1 MIAVTEQLSIQHQL
15 LESPA
20 DPSLWLELQRIA
32 ERPQTAK
39 AEQGATVAEST
50 ARAPKYPRFIEHSQK
65 QPKLANLPPLGSIKP
80 GNSRPI
86 HRRFHPVGS
95 REAEAVRLL
104 LLSELQALSEAG
116 QHEEVLDRLGL
127 NLVEPLAAQLPVA
140 SAYGLGHWAYGH
152 ERFELAAPLLAAVA
166 AAGEKAGDLLP
177 WAQLFLAL
185 SRQGLGEI
193 GQAREQLEELC
204 LQHPSHLCA
213 FHGQVALAWLDLNAG
228 QAQAAAD
235 HLECLRR
242 STHAAANI
250 ADLDLLGRV
259 LSTLEWLAGNPR
271 DQIGHAVDRA
281 SSDGVVAAID
291 RLQLSRC
298 GRILQVD
305 GWLVDPGQ
313 QLRELC
319 LVRGPRVWRLDLGQ
333 ARYSARPDLAEVV
346 ARCGG
351 DAELNPGI
359 RLTQIATAEEAVAL
373 QPGEVA
379 ELFVVL
385 ANGSQFCLR
394 RAVQGG
400 DLNSTV
406 IREALDIAIQEP
418 CRLVSA
424 NLLHRARELWS
435 LALRSKLE
443 KRAEHKL
450 YGQGPS
456 QPELSVVVPLYGRVD
471 FMEYQLNW
479 FNSWQRRRGADQAP
493 LQLIYVL
500 DDPRLKQ
507 ECLALAKRCNT
518 LYAMPFELVLN
529 PENLG
534 FAGANNRGVSFA
546 KAPLLLL
553 LNSDVL
559 PAHDDSLELMLRAMQ
574 QHQGEIGALGA
585 RLLLDNGA
593 IQHQGMAF
601 VKEEDHDGELGRVW
615 LNDHPLKGVKIQ
627 QGQHDGQGL
636 QEMEA
641 VTAACLMVERE
652 RFLALG
658 GLSSHYIVGDFE
670 DSDLC
675 MKLCS
680 QGLPMLVDLAA
691 TFYHLER
698 QSVDLASSSD
708 AMKAKVVAANA
719 ITHHQRWCSA
729 IEQLQRSE
737 VRP

>member
-1 MIAVTEQLSIQHQL
+1 MTTGLEQLSIQHRL

-20 DPSLWLELQRIA
+20 DPALWLELTRVA
-32 ERPQTAK
+32 DRPQPAK
-39 AEQGATVAEST
+39 AERGAAAAESPPRT
-50 ARAPKYPRFIEHSQK
+50 TQSPRPKQRPQ
-65 QPKLANLPPLGSIKP
+65 QPKASNPQPSGGIRPGS
-80 GNSRPI
+80 SRPI
-86 HRRFHPVGS
+86 LLRFHPVGS
-95 REAEAVRLL
+95 SEADAVRRQ
-104 LLSELQALSEAG
+104 LLSELQALAGAG
-116 QHEEVLDRLGL
+116 QHEEVLERLGL
-127 NLVEPLAAQLPVA
+127 DLVVPLATQLPVA
-140 SAYGLGHWAYGH
+140 AAYGLGHWAY
-152 ERFELAAPLLAAVA
+152 EQQRFELAAPLLAAVLC
-166 AAGEKAGDLLP
+166 AGEQAGDLLP
-177 WAQLFLAL
+177 WAQLFLGL
-185 SRQGLGEI
+185 SRRGLGEI
-193 GQAREQLEELC
+193 GQAREQLAGLC
-204 LQHPSHLCA
+204 LQHPSHDAA

-235 HLECLRR
+235 HLDALRR
-242 STHAAANI
+242 SPNAAANL
-250 ADLDLLGRV
+250 AELDQLGRV
-259 LSTLEWLAGNPR
+259 LSTLEWLASNPR
-271 DQIGHAVDRA
+271 DQISHAVDRA
-281 SSDGVVAAID
+281 SSDGLVAAID

-298 GRILQVD
+298 GRILQVA

-313 QLRELC
+313 QLRELF
-319 LVRGPRVWRLDLGQ
+319 LLRGQRAWRLDLGQ
-333 ARYSARPDLAEVV
+333 TRYSARPDLAEVV

-351 DAELNPGI
+351 DAELHPGL
-359 RLTQIATAEEAVAL
+359 RLTQIAMAEEAVPL
-373 QPGEVA
+373 QAGEAA
-379 ELFVVL
+379 ELFAVL

-394 RAVQGG
+394 RTVQGG
-400 DLNSTV
+400 DLSTTM
-406 IREALDIAIQEP
+406 IKETLDVAIQEP

-424 NLLHRARELWS
+424 NLLHRVREMWS
-435 LALRSKLE
+435 LAMRSKLE

-450 YGQGPS
+450 YGQGSS
-456 QPELSVVVPLYGRVD
+456 QPKLSVVVPLYGRVD

-479 FNSWQRRRGADQAP
+479 FNAWRRRRGADQAQ

-518 LYAMPFELVLN
+518 LYTMPFELVLN

-534 FAGANNRGVSFA
+534 FAGANNRGASFA

-559 PAHDDSLELMLRAMQ
+559 PAHDDALELMLRAMQ
-574 QHQGEIGALGA
+574 QHKGEIGALGA
-585 RLLLDNGA
+585 RLLFDNGA

-601 VKEEDHDGELGRVW
+601 VKEEDLDGEMGRVW

-641 VTAACLMVERE
+641 VTAACLMVARE

-675 MKLCS
+675 MKCRS
-680 QGLPMLVDLAA
+680 QGLPILVDMAA

-708 AMKAKVVAANA
+708 AMKAKLVAANA
-719 ITHHQRWCSA
+719 IAHHQHWCSA

>member
-1 MIAVTEQLSIQHQL
+1 MTSVRDQLSIQNRL

-20 DPSLWLELQRIA
+20 DPALWLELKRVAAAAEPPPPLPTQRPRSTQ
-32 ERPQTAK
+32 RPQ
-39 AEQGATVAEST
+39 QPNPATT
-50 ARAPKYPRFIEHSQK
+50 
-65 QPKLANLPPLGSIKP
+65 QPSGGIRP
-80 GNSRPI
+80 GTIRPI
-86 HRRFHPVGS
+86 QHRFYPVGS
-95 REAEAVRLL
+95 SEAEAVRRLQ
-104 LLSELQALSEAG
+104 LSELQALAEAA
-116 QHEEVLDRLGL
+116 QHGELLERLGL
-127 NLVEPLAAQLPVA
+127 DLVEPLAAQLPVA
-140 SAYGLGHWAYGH
+140 AAYGLGHWAYQQ
-152 ERFELAAPLLAAVA
+152 ERFELAVPLLAAVL
-166 AAGEKAGDLLP
+166 AAGEQAGDQLP
-177 WAQLFLAL
+177 WAQLFLGL
-185 SRQGLGEI
+185 SRRGLGAV
-193 GQAREQLEELC
+193 GQAREQLTELC
-204 LQHPSHLCA
+204 LQHPSHDGA
-213 FHGQVALAWLDLNAG
+213 FHGEVALTWLDLNAG
-228 QAQAAAD
+228 QTQAAAD
-235 HLECLRR
+235 HLDALRR
-242 STHAAANI
+242 SPHAAANV
-250 ADLDLLGRV
+250 AELDLLGRV
-259 LSTLEWLAGNPR
+259 LSTLEWLASNPR
-271 DQIGHAVDRA
+271 DQISHAVDRA
-281 SSDGVVAAID
+281 SSDGVVAAVD

-298 GRILQVD
+298 GRILQVA

-319 LVRGPRVWRLDLGQ
+319 LVRGQRVWRLDLGQ
-333 ARYSARPDLAEVV
+333 AHYSARPDLAEVV

-351 DAELNPGI
+351 DAELHPGL
-359 RLTQIATAEEAVAL
+359 RLIQIAMAEEAVAL
-373 QPGEVA
+373 QAGEAA
-379 ELFVVL
+379 ELFAVL
-385 ANGSQFCLR
+385 ATGSQVCLR
-394 RAVQGG
+394 RTVQAA
-400 DLNSTV
+400 DLSTSA
-406 IREALDIAIQEP
+406 IKEALDVAIQEP

-443 KRAEHKL
+443 KRVEHKL
-450 YGQGPS
+450 YGQGSS
-456 QPELSVVVPLYGRVD
+456 QPDLTVVVPLYGRVD

-479 FNSWQRRRGADQAP
+479 FNAWRRRRGADQAQ

-518 LYAMPFELVLN
+518 LYTMPFELVLN

-534 FAGANNRGVSFA
+534 FAGANNRGASFA

-559 PAHDDSLELMLRAMQ
+559 PAHDDSLELMLSAMQ

-585 RLLLDNGA
+585 RLLFDNGA
-593 IQHQGMAF
+593 IQHQGIAF
-601 VKEEDHDGELGRVW
+601 VKEEDLDGELGRVW

-652 RFLALG
+652 LFLALG

-675 MKLCS
+675 MKIRS
-680 QGLPMLVDLAA
+680 EGLPLVVDLAA
-691 TFYHLER
+691 NFYHLER
-698 QSVDLASSSD
+698 QSVGFGSSND
-708 AMKAKVVAANA
+708 ALKAKVVAANA

-729 IEQLQRSE
+729 IERLQGSE

>member
-1 MIAVTEQLSIQHQL
+1 M
-15 LESPA
+15 
-20 DPSLWLELQRIA
+20 
-32 ERPQTAK
+32 
-39 AEQGATVAEST
+39 
-50 ARAPKYPRFIEHSQK
+50 
-65 QPKLANLPPLGSIKP
+65 
-80 GNSRPI
+80 
-86 HRRFHPVGS
+86 
-95 REAEAVRLL
+95 
-104 LLSELQALSEAG
+104 
-116 QHEEVLDRLGL
+116 
-127 NLVEPLAAQLPVA
+127 
-140 SAYGLGHWAYGH
+140 
-152 ERFELAAPLLAAVA
+152 
-166 AAGEKAGDLLP
+166 
-177 WAQLFLAL
+177 
-185 SRQGLGEI
+185 
-193 GQAREQLEELC
+193 
-204 LQHPSHLCA
+204 
-213 FHGQVALAWLDLNAG
+213 
-228 QAQAAAD
+228 
-235 HLECLRR
+235 
-242 STHAAANI
+242 
-250 ADLDLLGRV
+250 
-259 LSTLEWLAGNPR
+259 
-271 DQIGHAVDRA
+271 
-281 SSDGVVAAID
+281 
-291 RLQLSRC
+291 
-298 GRILQVD
+298 
-305 GWLVDPGQ
+305 
-313 QLRELC
+313 
-319 LVRGPRVWRLDLGQ
+319 
-333 ARYSARPDLAEVV
+333 
-346 ARCGG
+346 
-351 DAELNPGI
+351 
-359 RLTQIATAEEAVAL
+359 AEEAVPL
-373 QPGEVA
+373 QAGEAA
-379 ELFVVL
+379 ELFAVL
-385 ANGSQFCLR
+385 ANGSQYCLR
-394 RAVQGG
+394 RTVQGG
-400 DLNSTV
+400 ALSTTV
-406 IREALDIAIQEP
+406 IKEALDVAIQEP

-435 LALRSKLE
+435 LALLSKLD

-450 YGQGPS
+450 YGQGSS

-479 FNSWQRRRGADQAP
+479 FNAWRRRRGADQAQ

-518 LYAMPFELVLN
+518 LYTMPFELVLN

-636 QEMEA
+636 QEMQA
-641 VTAACLMVERE
+641 VTAACLMVGRE

-675 MKLCS
+675 MKLRS
-680 QGLPMLVDLAA
+680 QGLPMLVDMAA